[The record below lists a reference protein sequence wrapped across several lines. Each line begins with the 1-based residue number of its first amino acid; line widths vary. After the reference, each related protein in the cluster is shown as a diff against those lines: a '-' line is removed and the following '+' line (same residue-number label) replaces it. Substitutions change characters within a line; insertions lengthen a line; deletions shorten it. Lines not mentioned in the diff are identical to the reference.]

1 LWLVVALLAVPVPGA
16 TAPPDAK
23 DAEGTVYRR
32 PLSLEPATLDP
43 ARIADIY
50 GRSVAQQIFDGLVQ
64 YDHTLTIG
72 PALARHWRAS
82 RDGRVWTFELRRGVK
97 FHHGRELTS
106 DDVVFSL
113 TRLLDPRVKSSA
125 AEVFANVKG
134 APEYRDGRARHVAGL
149 VARDRYTVE
158 IVLEEALAPFVSVL
172 AMGHARIVPRDVVER
187 EGDAFGAHPVGTG
200 PFRFSRWDRG
210 KEIVLAAN
218 ADYFDGAPKLGG
230 LVFRIFEGGRQDQMY
245 DEFRRRAL
253 EDTLIPPAEYRRA
266 VADPGAVYVK
276 RPMFSVRFYGL
287 NVRAKPLSDRRVRR
301 ALNHAVN
308 AEAIVGEAFHS
319 RYVTA
324 RGILP
329 PGTLGFNPALRGHA
343 YDPARARALLAEA
356 GFPAGRGLAPIPI
369 WSSVK
374 NPGILKEH
382 DMIRTSLAEVGVK
395 AEFQY
400 QTDWPAYFKT
410 VGEGKLPAFLWAWF
424 ADAPDPDNFLFLLF
438 HSKSPRNVTGYA
450 SPVVDRLVAQAR
462 RETDPGRRAG
472 LYRQAEQLVVDDA
485 VVIPIWH
492 YTYERLFQPYV
503 KGIEVSGL
511 GDSHIPFRK
520 VWLEDRR

>member
-1 LWLVVALLAVPVPGA
+1 MLIAAALLALA
-16 TAPPDAK
+16 TCAEAAPPDAK
-23 DAEGTVYRR
+23 APEGAVYRR

-43 ARIADIY
+43 PRIADIY

-82 RDGRVWTFELRRGVK
+82 RDGRVWTFDLRRGVK

-125 AEVFANVKG
+125 VEVLANVKG
-134 APEYRDGRARHVAGL
+134 ATDYREGRARTVAGL

-158 IVLEEALAPFVSVL
+158 IVLDEALAPFVSAL
-172 AMGHARIVPRDVVER
+172 AVGHARIVPRDLVER
-187 EGDAFGAHPVGTG
+187 DGDAFGAHPVGTG
-200 PFRFSRWDRG
+200 PFRFSRWERG
-210 KEIVLAAN
+210 REIVLVAN
-218 ADYFDGAPKLGG
+218 PEYFDGPPKLNG

-245 DEFRRRAL
+245 EEFRRRAL

-266 VADPGAVYVK
+266 IADPAAVYVR

-301 ALNHAVN
+301 ALVHAVN
-308 AEAIVGEAFHS
+308 AETIVGEAFHG

-324 RGILP
+324 RGVLP
-329 PGTLGFNPALRGHA
+329 PGTLGYNPALRGYG

-356 GFPAGRGLAPIPI
+356 GFPGGRGLGPLTI

-374 NPGILKEH
+374 NPSILKEH
-382 DMIRTSLAEVGVK
+382 EMIRASLADVGVK

-410 VGEGKLPAFLWAWF
+410 VSEGKLPAFLWAWF
-424 ADAPDPDNFLFLLF
+424 ADVPDPDNFLLLLF
-438 HSKSPRNVTGYA
+438 HSKSPRNVMGYA
-450 SPVVDRLVAQAR
+450 NATVDALVTQGR
-462 RETDPGRRAG
+462 REGDEGRRAA

-485 VVIPIWH
+485 AVIPIWH

-520 VWLEDRR
+520 VWLEERP